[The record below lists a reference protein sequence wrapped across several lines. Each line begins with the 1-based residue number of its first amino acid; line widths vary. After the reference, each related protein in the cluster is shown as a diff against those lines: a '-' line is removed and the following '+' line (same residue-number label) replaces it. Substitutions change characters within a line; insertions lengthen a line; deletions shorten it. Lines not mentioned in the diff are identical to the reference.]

1 MRNGGKSD
9 LLAEII
15 AARQYF
21 DLREFRFEP
30 MASPALGRLLAD
42 MAGQIVEAM
51 ERECRRGRPSLRPCL
66 KICAICHACRDRR
79 KSRCRRHQPADG
91 KTRPDRQDRT
101 AHAYRRPAPRGDFL
115 TVSDA
120 LAAAKPGDRIV
131 VRPGFYREGIV
142 IDKVVEIIGDGD
154 RERITIEAANKDT
167 VLFKAPAGRIANL
180 TLRQAGGGL
189 WDCVDIR
196 QGRLNLEDCD
206 ISSQA
211 RAAYNPWRGRPWLR
225 SNRIHDCE
233 QGGILVDDNGQGVLE
248 DNEIFAN
255 ALSGIAIR
263 EGGNPTVRR
272 NRIHDGKKSGIYV
285 YENGQGVLEDN
296 EIFAN
301 ALSGIAIKEGGNP
314 TVRRNRIHDGKQSG
328 IMSMRTA
335 RGCWKTTT
343 SSPMRMPGSG
353 SGRAAIRPCGAT
365 ASTMASNRHLCLEER
380 PGGAGRQRH
389 LRQCEC
395 RDQIKEG
402 GNPTVRRN
410 RITDNGYEA
419 VWVYEG
425 GRGTFEGNDLRG
437 NKRGAWDIAADC
449 ADNISRKD
457 NQE

>member
-1 MRNGGKSD
+1 MPENSLRSATPAETEEKAVA
-9 LLAEII
+9 AEISQPT
-15 AARQYF
+15 AKRGPT
-21 DLREFRFEP
+21 DKTEP
-30 MASPALGRLLAD
+30 PTH
-42 MAGQIVEAM
+42 IVD
-51 ERECRRGRPSLRPCL
+51 PL
-66 KICAICHACRDRR
+66 
-79 KSRCRRHQPADG
+79 
-91 KTRPDRQDRT
+91 
-101 AHAYRRPAPRGDFL
+101 RGDFH
-115 TVSDA
+115 TVGDA
-120 LAAAKPGDRIV
+120 LAAAKPGDRIA

-142 IDKVVEIIGDGD
+142 IDKIVEIVGDGD

-167 VLFKAPAGRIANL
+167 VLFKAPSGRIANL

-189 WDCVDIR
+189 WDCVDIG

-211 RAAYNPWRGRPWLR
+211 RCGVYIHGGADTWLR
-225 SNRIHDCE
+225 SNQIHDCE
-233 QGGILVDDNGQGVLE
+233 KGGVLVDDNGQGVLE

-255 ALSGIAIR
+255 AFSGIAIK

-272 NRIHDGKKSGIYV
+272 NRIHDGKQSGIHV

-328 IMSMRTA
+328 IYVYENGQGVLEDNDIFA
-335 RGCWKTTT
+335 NGYAGITTK
-343 SSPMRMPGSG
+343 
-353 SGRAAIRPCGAT
+353 
-365 ASTMASNRHLCLEER
+365 
-380 PGGAGRQRH
+380 Q
-389 LRQCEC
+389 
-395 RDQIKEG
+395 G

-419 VWVYEG
+419 IWVYEG

-437 NKRGAWDIAADC
+437 NKRGALDIAADC
-449 ADNISRKD
+449 ADNVIRND